1 MSSHRLR
8 GLIAVALTLTS
19 TGVAAALP
27 TGAAAQGR
35 THHPARHRMVRPVH
49 HGIPQHGGGDRDAD
63 NFGGPSDGDGNV

>member
-8 GLIAVALTLTS
+8 GTITAALVLLS

-27 TGAAAQGR
+27 TGAAAQASSHHSTSHR
-35 THHPARHRMVRPVH
+35 TRHPVH
-49 HGIPQHGGGDRDAD
+49 NSIPQHGGGDHDAD